1 MDMQIQVQ
9 TVQGT
14 QPLSSTYHH
23 PQLIRCYQ
31 QRMDRHRDKRQIA
44 LRMLRDEIWTSVSVL
59 ATALDVSH
67 SSAHRLV
74 KAMSQDGLMS
84 TETFTIRGERGVR
97 DVLLVG
103 ITHHGL
109 AHAWDMNEAVEHRG
123 AWEPSKIN
131 ALFVPHTLEVQEA
144 RIAAERLGW
153 TDWVSGRLLANKGM
167 AKVPDALVIS
177 TEGTRVAVELERHI
191 KSMKRYEAV
200 LGAYI
205 ADMKQGPEVIGRV
218 DYLCP
223 TADMSARLARTLG
236 LVKHLR
242 FEGNGKEPA
251 RVGALAQEH
260 LDRFRFFGVREW
272 PDGAFVRARLGGSI
286 DAAQGGE
293 KGGAV

>member
-9 TVQGT
+9 TAPGG
-14 QPLSSTYHH
+14 QPQPIADHH

-31 QRMDRHRDKRQIA
+31 QRMDRHRDKRQIT
-44 LRMLRDEIWTSVSVL
+44 LRLLRDEIWTSVSVL
-59 ATALDVSH
+59 ASVLGVSH

-74 KAMSQDGLMS
+74 KGMVQDGLLS

-97 DVLLVG
+97 VVLLVG

-109 AHAWDMNEAVEHRG
+109 AHAWDMNEAVEHRS

-131 ALFVPHTLEVQEA
+131 PLYVPHTLEVQEA

-153 TDWVSGRLLANKGM
+153 TNWVPGRLLANKGM
-167 AKVPDALVIS
+167 AKVPDALVTS
-177 TEGTRVAVELERHI
+177 GDGTRVAVELERHI
-191 KSMKRYEAV
+191 KSMKRYEVV
-200 LGAYI
+200 LGSYV
-205 ADMKQGPEVIGRV
+205 ADMKQGPEAIDRV

-223 TADMSARLARTLG
+223 TADMAARLARTLG
-236 LVKHLR
+236 LIKNLR

-251 RVGALAQEH
+251 RVGPLAQEH

-272 PDGAFVRARLGGSI
+272 PGGAFVRARLGGNI
-286 DAAQGGE
+286 DAAHGGD
-293 KGGAV
+293 KGGAA